1 MVNQSIQ
8 IRDSMPSGKEILI
21 NTPHRKEGFGKRG
34 FPTMFKNWLYATVI
48 TALLLSQPATAAE
61 YAIDSQGQHAFV
73 TFKVSHLGFSY
84 IIGHFNRFDGHFRFD
99 AETPENNEAT
109 VKIQANSL
117 DTNHAERDKH
127 LKSDEYLNV
136 VDFPEINFISSSFEG
151 DDKSGLLHG
160 ELSLHGVSKD
170 ISIRVHQIGE
180 GEDPWGGYR
189 SGFQG
194 NVTLS
199 AGDFGLFAWIGD
211 VEVELIVEG
220 IRQ

>member
-1 MVNQSIQ
+1 MSKSWFYV
-8 IRDSMPSGKEILI
+8 
-21 NTPHRKEGFGKRG
+21 T
-34 FPTMFKNWLYATVI
+34 AI

-73 TFKVSHLGFSY
+73 TFKVKHLGFSY
-84 IIGHFNRFDGHFRFD
+84 IIGHFNRFDGGFRYD
-99 AETPENNEAT
+99 AEEPGNSQAS

-127 LKSDEYLNV
+127 LKSEEYLNV
-136 VDFPEINFISSSFEG
+136 SDFPEINFISSSFEG
-151 DDKSGLLHG
+151 DDKSGVLHG
-160 ELSLHGVSKD
+160 ELSLHGVSKE

-199 AGDFGLFAWIGD
+199 AGDFGLYAWIGD

-220 IRQ
+220 VRQ